1 MDQYITT
8 IMIEPKNTLETKA
21 TQVTDD
27 AMQPGGALA
36 RRLNNE
42 NPHWTNPVTV
52 SVVAFQL

>member
-1 MDQYITT
+1 
-8 IMIEPKNTLETKA
+8 MIEPKNTLETKA
-21 TQVTDD
+21 TEVTDD